1 MKTRSVLDILA
12 GATRRLQQASGSRG
26 ASAMK
31 RRLKGLLKPPFQS
44 PLPKP
49 PARRMHGASHRSQ
62 VCCIAAR
69 WAHSA
74 IVSTCEQGP
83 DRHLRDTFLEAS
95 GKAEAWE
102 VRRAGSRAHAVLG
115 TSTTVNSWRRGADEA
130 SFTLRR
136 R

>member
-1 MKTRSVLDILA
+1 MESGHMKTRSVLDILA

-69 WAHSA
+69 WAHFGNR
-74 IVSTCEQGP
+74 E
-83 DRHLRDTFLEAS
+83 HLRAGPRQAPTRYILGGFWQGGGLGGPQGRQPCPCSTWYEYHRKFLAK
-95 GKAEAWE
+95 G
-102 VRRAGSRAHAVLG
+102 RR
-115 TSTTVNSWRRGADEA
+115 
-130 SFTLRR
+130 
-136 R
+136 